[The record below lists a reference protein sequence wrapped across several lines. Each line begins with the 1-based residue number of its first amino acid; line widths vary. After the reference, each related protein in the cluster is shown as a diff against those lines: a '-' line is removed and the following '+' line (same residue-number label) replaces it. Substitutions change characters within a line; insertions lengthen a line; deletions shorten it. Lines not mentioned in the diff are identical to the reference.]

1 MGQHPIEGQR
11 VTTVMAEEVDRRETV
26 DAAVKLFCLE
36 LRDAAESH
44 LRQGESVRG
53 P

>member
-1 MGQHPIEGQR
+1 MITGERGQSAA
-11 VTTVMAEEVDRRETV
+11 TVMAEEVDRRETA
-26 DAAVKLFCLE
+26 DEVKLFCSE
-36 LRDAAESH
+36 LRDGAESH